1 MKFTTF
7 TAGALAAIF
16 LPRVLA
22 EDVTLFQLVE
32 EPPSTTDSVIRSG
45 YSIGITPIS
54 VEKSGETVYVAA
66 EAHSKAVYTNRLMT
80 LTLIPSP
87 TTVTY
92 TFRADAS
99 RYHLALE
106 TNVSGVKGTREDDC
120 TTDPSTGKMV
130 CVVRVI
136 GKNDRTT
143 QSVVATVTGT
153 GAPWFTVTGV
163 ENLNLPT
170 VDSGALPKAYH
181 GEGGGGRM
189 LAMLGLPVLGVLTG
203 VLLL

>member
-32 EPPSTTDSVIRSG
+32 NPFHDRLRHPLG
-45 YSIGITPIS
+45 
-54 VEKSGETVYVAA
+54 GETQT
-66 EAHSKAVYTNRLMT
+66 VYTNRLMT

-87 TTVTY
+87 TT
-92 TFRADAS
+92 
-99 RYHLALE
+99 

-130 CVVRVI
+130 CVVR
-136 GKNDRTT
+136 
-143 QSVVATVTGT
+143 SVVATVTGT

-170 VDSGALPKAYH
+170 VD
-181 GEGGGGRM
+181 
-189 LAMLGLPVLGVLTG
+189 
-203 VLLL
+203 